1 MIILKNKKILEYL
14 LQKED
19 LVKTGRKMSK
29 DIEKIEKEIATLDKE
44 ERKITDK
51 VLPKDLIDEGEKLKA
66 EINSKIEVLGEI
78 SKKISDAKLAAIP
91 EIMVKKHYKLRD
103 DKEQL
108 ERERN
113 KIALKIQKVK
123 DRLIPLVKKEVTP
136 QLQEFEDIEK
146 VEIKKG
152 EAVVSVFN
160 HVEEFKKTFK
170 KKA

>member
-1 MIILKNKKILEYL
+1 MIILKNKKIIEYL
-14 LQKED
+14 LQKEE
-19 LVKTGRKMSK
+19 LVKNGRKISK
-29 DIEKIEKEIATLDKE
+29 DIEKIQKEIERLDKE

-66 EINSKIEVLGEI
+66 EINAKIEVLGEI
-78 SKKISDAKLAAIP
+78 SKKIGDAKLSAIP
-91 EIMVKKHYKLRD
+91 ETMVKKHYKLRD

-123 DRLIPLVKKEVTP
+123 DRLIPLVKKEVAP